1 MDYNKIESKPLNT
14 EPKEEKLVEKEKVQ
28 KVVTGTVKKRK
39 KNLIERLVI
48 GIIGPDGLPA
58 VGSYL
63 LKEVIG
69 PSLVQLTAESA
80 KSAIDMLMYRGQPG
94 HPGVTPV
101 QPSRVAM
108 RPQTNY
114 ANRYAT
120 PPQQVATQ
128 VNRSVRGHVVDY
140 TIADRNEGYTVIQ
153 SLQAIAEAYNVV
165 SLADYYDMIG
175 VTSQYT
181 DYNFGWDASA
191 ISQVALMPVA
201 GGYVIKFPPLQNIS
215 K

>member
-28 KVVTGTVKKRK
+28 KVVTGVVKKRK
-39 KNLIERLVI
+39 KNLIERLVV

-69 PSLVQLTAESA
+69 PSLIQLTAESA
-80 KSAIDMLMYRGQPG
+80 KSAIDMMLYKGQGGRPG
-94 HPGVTPV
+94 ATPS

-108 RPQTNY
+108 RPHTNY
-114 ANRYAT
+114 ASHYAM
-120 PPQQVATQ
+120 PPQQVATP
-128 VNRSVRGHVVDY
+128 VNRHVSGRVVDY

-153 SLQAIAEAYNVV
+153 SLQAMAEAYNVV